1 MVDRW
6 WMTNTMMII
15 IGHFSDI
22 TVSFSSV
29 QKSYAL
35 HRLILARS
43 PMIYRRLMTDT
54 RVQHEKFL
62 ELDIAASFETIHT
75 IIGHLYR
82 PLGYQDLHFI
92 VNENPH
98 LAAELLDAAQEFEL
112 DMLSH
117 HLLHLV
123 QHCMN
128 QNTVFFWMD
137 AILSR
142 QHQTWLDMV
151 DHYIVHYL
159 TVLLPHQLGSFSS
172 SSPSQ
177 ETSNDTSSS
186 SSLRFGD
193 CTPVLSSKQPL
204 DDKATSSTMDLA
216 QLYADLP
223 VKYLKRC
230 LEHEELAVGSSST
243 TTLIQR
249 YHFALQVLQY
259 REQKGKRELSVLMQ
273 FQREGQE
280 PSILLVKKQALKLGR
295 WQLPQD
301 DNDDTSDSASC

>member
-1 MVDRW
+1 
-6 WMTNTMMII
+6 MTNGMMMII
-15 IGHFSDI
+15 IGRFSDI
-22 TVSFSSV
+22 TVSFPSV

-43 PMIYRRLMTDT
+43 PMIYRRLMTDI
-54 RVQHEKFL
+54 RVQHENIL
-62 ELDIAASFETIHT
+62 ELDITTSFETIHT

-123 QHCMN
+123 QQCMN

-142 QHQTWLDMV
+142 QHQTWIDRV

-172 SSPSQ
+172 SSSSSL
-177 ETSNDTSSS
+177 ETSNDTTTTTS

-193 CTPVLSSKQPL
+193 CTPVLSTKQPL
-204 DDKATSSTMDLA
+204 NDNTTSSTMDLA

-223 VKYLKRC
+223 ATYLKRC
-230 LEHEELAVGSSST
+230 LEHEELAVGSSSS